1 MGTNFYRF
9 ADTVGDGSGTV
20 NAIGTY
26 AAAAEEFI
34 LSPPAGKVYEVA
46 RMLVTVEDT
55 GALDADKYGNNVV
68 VAKGVVITGQSKGTA
83 IEITDPNFLINT
95 NAGWGAYC
103 YDADRVPWG
112 VGNEL
117 LLVRWTFSKAG
128 GPIVLDS
135 RAGDFIKITLNDDFD
150 DLVGHWFHFQGESFS
165 LKDWK

>member
-46 RMLVTVEDT
+46 RMLVTVEDA
-55 GALDADKYGNNVV
+55 GSFDASKYGNGVV
-68 VAKGVVITGQSKGTA
+68 ITKGIVITGQSKGTA
-83 IEITDPNFLINT
+83 IEITDPNELINT
-95 NAGWGAYC
+95 NAEWGSYC
-103 YDADRVPWG
+103 YDADVKTWG
-112 VGNEL
+112 TGNEL

-128 GPIVLDS
+128 SPIVLDS
-135 RAGDFIKITLNDDFD
+135 RAEDFIKITLNDDFD
-150 DLVGHWFHFQGESFS
+150 DLVSHHFHFQGEEFS